1 MGATFLTSLK
11 IVIYEGF
18 YWGIKYEEGGVK
30 KGGIRYKGEIGY
42 KIGPLYLPIMLN

>member
-30 KGGIRYKGEIGY
+30 KGGIKYKGEIG
-42 KIGPLYLPIMLN
+42 PLCLTIMLN